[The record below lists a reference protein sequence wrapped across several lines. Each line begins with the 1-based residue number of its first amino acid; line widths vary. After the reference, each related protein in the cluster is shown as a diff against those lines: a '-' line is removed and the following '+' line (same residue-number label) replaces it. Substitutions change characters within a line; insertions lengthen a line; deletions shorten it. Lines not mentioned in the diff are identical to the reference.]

1 MEFELVPQLIVVF
14 STAII
19 VFILG
24 KNISKTENIL
34 AGSSFVGGEKESE
47 ARKKF
52 FYLYRRLVRRI
63 NKEGYQK
70 KMGLFW
76 VWLEKILRKI
86 RISFLKLD
94 SKIVSILDKL
104 RKKNM
109 ISNVIKTKTKSENK
123 TENKAEDKIKKE
135 IKDIATNGFINSKTV
150 DVEINNN
157 MDSELIDRKKEEK
170 PSIEDKPSIAENK
183 TKTEKEKEYIY
194 LISKNPFDVRS
205 YWKLGVIYSRRK
217 NYKDA
222 ISCFRQITKIDP
234 AYTKAKNK
242 ITDLIERMKKKEK
255 VGKGEEDKKSL

>member
-24 KNISKTENIL
+24 KNISKTENI
-34 AGSSFVGGEKESE
+34 AVNSSFIVSKNESE

-52 FYLYRRLVRRI
+52 SYLYKRLVRRI
-63 NKEGYQK
+63 SKEEYQK
-70 KMGLFW
+70 KIELFW
-76 VWLEKILRKI
+76 IWLEKILRKI

-94 SKIVSILDKL
+94 GKIVSILDKL
-104 RKKNM
+104 RKKNTAGG
-109 ISNVIKTKTKSENK
+109 VIETKTK
-123 TENKAEDKIKKE
+123 TENKTGDEAEDKVKKE
-135 IKDIATNGFINSKTV
+135 IKDTVANNFINSETADKKA
-150 DVEINNN
+150 NND
-157 MDSELIDRKKEEK
+157 MDSELTDREKEEK
-170 PSIEDKPSIAENK
+170 PSTEEKPSMAENK

-194 LISKNPFDVRS
+194 LISKNPFDIKS
-205 YWKLGVIYSRRK
+205 YWKLGAIYSRRK

-242 ITDLIERMKKKEK
+242 ITDLIERMKNKEK
-255 VGKGEEDKKSL
+255 MEKEKENKERL

>member
-1 MEFELVPQLIVVF
+1 MEFELVPQLIIVF

-19 VFILG
+19 VFVLG
-24 KNISKTENIL
+24 KNVSKTENISVN
-34 AGSSFVGGEKESE
+34 SSFIVSKNESE

-52 FYLYRRLVRRI
+52 SYLYKRFVRRI
-63 NKEGYQK
+63 SKEEYQK

-86 RISFLKLD
+86 RINFLKFD
-94 SKIVSILDKL
+94 SKIVFLLDKL
-104 RKKNM
+104 RKKNTAG
-109 ISNVIKTKTKSENK
+109 NVIETKTKAEDKIENK
-123 TENKAEDKIKKE
+123 SEDKIKKE
-135 IKDIATNGFINSKTV
+135 MKDIATNDFMNSKTA
-150 DVEINNN
+150 DGEINNN

-170 PSIEDKPSIAENK
+170 SGAESKPSITENK

-205 YWKLGVIYSRRK
+205 YWKLGVIYSRRR

-222 ISCFRQITKIDP
+222 ISCFRQIIKIDP

-255 VGKGEEDKKSL
+255 VEKGEEDKKEL